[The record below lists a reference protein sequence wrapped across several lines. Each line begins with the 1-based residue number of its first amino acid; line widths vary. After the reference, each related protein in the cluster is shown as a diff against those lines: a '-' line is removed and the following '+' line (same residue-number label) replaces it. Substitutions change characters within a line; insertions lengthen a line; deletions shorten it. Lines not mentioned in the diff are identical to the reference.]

1 MVKII
6 IMPRLDI
13 DMEKGSVVEWRK
25 REGEPVQAGE
35 VVALVMSEK
44 VTYEVESP
52 ASGTLARILVE
63 PEVEVPIGTPIAVV
77 AEPGDEP
84 SDVKRAVEEAR
95 RALEGILKPP
105 EAPERPAPVLPTPE
119 MPEAAPEV
127 RRRVKITP
135 AARRLAEQYGLDIT
149 KIRGSGPG
157 GRITKQDVLRAIEE
171 LRARP
176 AAYRE
181 VKLTGIRRL
190 TAEKM
195 SRAWQAPHASL
206 TVEVDMEAAST
217 LRERLE
223 AEEGIR
229 VPWDA
234 IFIRAVALAL
244 REHPGLN
251 ATFEEGAIRIHE
263 SMNVCFAVDTPQ
275 GLVTPV
281 IRDAD
286 KKTLAQVGREVR
298 ELADRA
304 RSGQLTMEDVK
315 GGTFTITN
323 LGVFGIDNFTPIVN
337 HPQVA
342 ILAFGR
348 VTERP
353 VARDGRLEARKT
365 AWLTLSFDHRA
376 VDGGP
381 AARFL
386 ATVKKLLEEETETL
400 RGA

>member
-84 SDVKRAVEEAR
+84 SDVERAVEEAR

-105 EAPERPAPVLPTPE
+105 GAPERPAPVLPTPE

-195 SRAWQAPHASL
+195 SRAWQH
-206 TVEVDMEAAST
+206 
-217 LRERLE
+217 
-223 AEEGIR
+223 
-229 VPWDA
+229 
-234 IFIRAVALAL
+234 
-244 REHPGLN
+244 H
-251 ATFEEGAIRIHE
+251 
-263 SMNVCFAVDTPQ
+263 TP
-275 GLVTPV
+275 
-281 IRDAD
+281 A
-286 KKTLAQVGREVR
+286 
-298 ELADRA
+298 
-304 RSGQLTMEDVK
+304 
-315 GGTFTITN
+315 
-323 LGVFGIDNFTPIVN
+323 
-337 HPQVA
+337 
-342 ILAFGR
+342 
-348 VTERP
+348 
-353 VARDGRLEARKT
+353 
-365 AWLTLSFDHRA
+365 
-376 VDGGP
+376 
-381 AARFL
+381 
-386 ATVKKLLEEETETL
+386 
-400 RGA
+400 